1 MTTASDAQVQEIM
14 DRATRYAVAIASGGA
29 QTLSIA
35 TTLTRPEPCELT
47 MGKVI
52 PFPRDRTQP
61 SASGVRVARI
71 SGNWFIERL
80 EAGSITDRRPAPSGP
95 DAQRIAAR
103 ISRRDKVPLL
113 PARQHSRPWDK
124 AGTHTPDDAA

>member
-1 MTTASDAQVQEIM
+1 MGSILSFPQH
-14 DRATRYAVAIASGGA
+14 RTR
-29 QTLSIA
+29 
-35 TTLTRPEPCELT
+35 
-47 MGKVI
+47 
-52 PFPRDRTQP
+52 P

-71 SGNWFIERL
+71 SADWFIERL
-80 EAGSITDRRPAPSGP
+80 EAGSITDRRPVPSQA

-113 PARQHSRPWDK
+113 PTRQHSRPWDK